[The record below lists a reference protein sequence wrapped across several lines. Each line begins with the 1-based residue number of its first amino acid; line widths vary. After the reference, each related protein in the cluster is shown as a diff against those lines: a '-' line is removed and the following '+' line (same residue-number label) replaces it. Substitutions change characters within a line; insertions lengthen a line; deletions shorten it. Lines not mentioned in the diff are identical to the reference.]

1 MDRKLKLTL
10 TENQLRVINAALEEY
25 FRAALGQWDLL
36 AERLA
41 FRGFN
46 DRPNNNIELVRRM
59 TKKDAARRMLNAVGE
74 ILVDRCDISKQEED
88 MIASDMWRILRWELT
103 PESLKQEIPRDTYRE
118 SDEPPIKVEVLGDD

>member
-1 MDRKLKLTL
+1 MSKKYRITL

-46 DRPNNNIELVRRM
+46 DHPNNNIELVRRM

-74 ILVDRCDISKQEED
+74 ILVDRYDIPKQEED
-88 MIASDMWRILRWELT
+88 MIAVDMWRILRWELT
-103 PESLKQEIPRDTYRE
+103 PESLKQEIPRDTYCE
-118 SDEPPIKVEVLGDD
+118 SDEPPIKVEEV

>member
-1 MDRKLKLTL
+1 MGRKYRLML

-46 DRPNNNIELVRRM
+46 DHPGNNIELVRRM

-74 ILVDRCDISKQEED
+74 ILVDRYDIPKQEED

-103 PESLKQEIPRDTYRE
+103 PESLKQEIQRDTYHE
-118 SDEPPIKVEVLGDD
+118 SDEPPIKVEEV

>member
-1 MDRKLKLTL
+1 MDRKFKLTL

-25 FRAALGQWDLL
+25 FRAVFNQWDLL

-46 DRPNNNIELVRRM
+46 DHPNNNIELVRRM

-74 ILVDRCDISKQEED
+74 ILVDRYDIPKQEED
-88 MIASDMWRILRWELT
+88 MIAVDMWRILRWELT
-103 PESLKQEIPRDTYRE
+103 PESLKQKIPRDTYCE
-118 SDEPPIKVEVLGDD
+118 SDEPPIKVEEV

>member
-1 MDRKLKLTL
+1 MGRKYRITL

-46 DRPNNNIELVRRM
+46 DHPNNNIELVRRM
-59 TKKDAARRMLNAVGE
+59 TKKDAARRMLNVVGE
-74 ILVDRCDISKQEED
+74 ILVDRYDIPKQEED
-88 MIASDMWRILRWELT
+88 MIAVDMWRILRWGLT
-103 PESLKQEIPRDTYRE
+103 PESLKQEIPPDAYCE
-118 SDEPPIKVEVLGDD
+118 SDEPPIKVEVIL

>member
-1 MDRKLKLTL
+1 MSRIYRLTL

-46 DRPNNNIELVRRM
+46 VHPNNNIELVRRM

-74 ILVDRCDISKQEED
+74 ILIDRYDNPTQEED
-88 MIASDMWRILRWELT
+88 MIAVDMWRTLRWEMM
-103 PESLKQEIPRDTYRE
+103 PESSKQEIPRDTYCE
-118 SDEPPIKVEVLGDD
+118 SDEPPIEVEEV